1 MRLSSK
7 IKKVKKEKNHNLK
20 KNKKKC
26 LDIFFKKKEEKNIKK
41 IENINR
47 KEIFKN

>member
-1 MRLSSK
+1 MWLSSK
-7 IKKVKKEKNHNLK
+7 IKKEKNHNLK
-20 KNKKKC
+20 KMSV
-26 LDIFFKKKEEKNIKK
+26 DILKKKKEEKNIKK